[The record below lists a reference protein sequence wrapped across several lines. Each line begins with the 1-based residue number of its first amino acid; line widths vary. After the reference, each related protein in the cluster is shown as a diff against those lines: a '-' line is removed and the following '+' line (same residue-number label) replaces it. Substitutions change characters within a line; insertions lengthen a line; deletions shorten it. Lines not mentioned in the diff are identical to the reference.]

1 MQSSSTHNTPRRR
14 LQELPS
20 IPPLSLPT
28 PDKKEVLYIKRD
40 YTGNMFRDTDT
51 PGHTLFLECCITNGY
66 TGRWGFIP
74 THVQC
79 RQIWASRVCASHSCA
94 KHKTGAT
101 PPPSLSLKQ
110 GQRKEENWFTGG
122 GNAAFLCCA
131 KTSEAEFRKHVKV
144 WWYLL
149 YVCAHVYVCVLKNFR
164 AEGWPEPREE
174 TPWTCSHWTPKAGWR
189 VCVYLCVCLCVF
201 VCGRDRW
208 RSLKLGECLIDI
220 FFFFFFTLEL
230 LV

>member
-1 MQSSSTHNTPRRR
+1 MDT
-14 LQELPS
+14 QEDEDLY
-20 IPPLSLPT
+20 PPT
-28 PDKKEVLYIKRD
+28 YNAGRYEQA
-40 YTGNMFRDTDT
+40 
-51 PGHTLFLECCITNGY
+51 ECVHHI
-66 TGRWGFIP
+66 
-74 THVQC
+74 HVQSIK
-79 RQIWASRVCASHSCA
+79 QEPP
-94 KHKTGAT
+94 

-144 WWYLL
+144 WWYSL

-189 VCVYLCVCLCVF
+189 VCVYLCVCVCLCAAETDGGAWSSVS
-201 VCGRDRW
+201 VW
-208 RSLKLGECLIDI
+208 
-220 FFFFFFTLEL
+220 
-230 LV
+230 